1 MLKRDRTSLLV
12 AVIIL
17 ATPSIAL
24 AQFPQPPRPPQPPS
38 PLQQQ
43 QARINQIQAAA
54 VAQIEALLS
63 PEQQNQYKSARR
75 RGAGIVEGLNEVQNL
90 SEDQRTDINEIT
102 RKTSRQILNLLP
114 SPRRQ

>member
-1 MLKRDRTSLLV
+1 MLKRDRLPLV
-12 AVIIL
+12 VAAIIFV
-17 ATPSIAL
+17 TPSLAL
-24 AQFPQPPRPPQPPS
+24 AQPQPARPPQPPS

-43 QARINQIQAAA
+43 RVRISQIEAQA

-90 SEDQRTDINEIT
+90 SEDQQTDIHEIT

-114 SPRRQ
+114 SPRR

>member
-1 MLKRDRTSLLV
+1 MLKRNCTRLV
-12 AVIIL
+12 VAAIIL
-17 ATPSIAL
+17 ATPSTAL
-24 AQFPQPPRPPQPPS
+24 AQLPQSPRPPQPPS

-43 QARINQIQAAA
+43 QARINQIQAEAIT
-54 VAQIEALLS
+54 QIEALLS

-114 SPRRQ
+114 SPRR